1 MRTRGKKIQE
11 MEMIAI
17 YRSCL
22 PQCRVPGTED
32 GEIEPE
38 ISSPEEQKLSGFLL
52 IKGTWS
58 GIHISKH

>member
-1 MRTRGKKIQE
+1 MEGTVEGMVKGREYEDKREKIQE

-17 YRSCL
+17 YWSCL

-38 ISSPEEQKLSGFLL
+38 ISSPEE
-52 IKGTWS
+52 
-58 GIHISKH
+58 